1 MTETANTCT
10 NYKTQNTSLF
20 ELFNYKSSN
29 FSTKVGFSSLFNV
42 YQKFNILFKKT
53 DIYRHFINEFQ

>member
-1 MTETANTCT
+1 MTETANT

-29 FSTKVGFSSLFNV
+29 FSTKVGFSNLFNV
-42 YQKFNILFKKT
+42 YQIFNIL
-53 DIYRHFINEFQ
+53 

>member
-1 MTETANTCT
+1 MTETANT

-29 FSTKVGFSSLFNV
+29 FSTKVGFLSLFNV